1 MAEKKAVEVEE
12 LEEYDSGEEVVE
24 ALDGD
29 KKQADGEKDHHYTIH
44 AAGFR
49 DLLLKPELLHAI
61 SDCGFEHPSEVQHEA
76 IPQAMLGS
84 DVVCQAKSGM
94 GKTCVFVLSILQQL
108 DAEKSSKPA
117 AIVLCHTREL
127 AYQICNE
134 FKRLKKYLPGITVE
148 VLYGGVPIQQQ
159 REILKKDPPHVIVGT
174 PGRVMTLARE
184 KTLDLSNIKHFVLD
198 ECDRMLDE
206 ADMRRQVQTIFYET
220 PVEKQV
226 MMFSATIE
234 GNLREIC
241 KKFMHHPLEIFV
253 NDGSKLTLYGLG
265 QYYVELQEAE
275 KNKKLVDLLDAMEFN
290 QLVIFVSSISRAE
303 TLNRILV
310 DCNFPSIALTS
321 KLSQP
326 ERIERYKKFKD
337 FHARIMVA
345 TNLVG
350 RGIDIERINVVIN
363 YDMPENAD
371 TYLHRVGRAGRFGT
385 KGIAISFVSSKE
397 DAEVLNQVQSRFV
410 VNIPVLPD
418 EIDSSTYMGS

>member
-1 MAEKKAVEVEE
+1 
-12 LEEYDSGEEVVE
+12 
-24 ALDGD
+24 
-29 KKQADGEKDHHYTIH
+29 
-44 AAGFR
+44 
-49 DLLLKPELLHAI
+49 LKPELLHAI